1 MLETQRKYKL
11 AVYLSIL
18 VLILAVIFYFS
29 NKDKQTTT
37 FSSIQEAM
45 NTGERLDCSYK
56 SGGLFSKASAVQV
69 GDKRFRSVVTA
80 DKVKNYVV
88 FDGVVYYVWKDNDK
102 NGQRFT
108 RACVTEGGKNV
119 ENPEQPFENAT
130 RIDCR
135 EGGEVDLV
143 IPADVTFADPC
154 TMTMQS
160 VEIEQYREIEKRL
173 SPPNQ
178 PVTP

>member
-1 MLETQRKYKL
+1 MRRGYALTGYAAVVLVSAL
-11 AVYLSIL
+11 A
-18 VLILAVIFYFS
+18 LAGCTH
-29 NKDKQTTT
+29 KDAKGVKVQ
-37 FSSIQEAM
+37 SIQEAM